1 MTTKFG
7 LVPKNNRLIRLSKNI
22 ARKVISIN
30 PKTQTLVKSAA
41 SQVAPKI
48 DFSVDTA
55 KTSLEKSLKSL
66 RTDYIDNILL
76 HGYDFQNPPNDI
88 TDIVNFLDSEK
99 KRGTIKNYGFSTD
112 QSLDLAA
119 KFFATNN
126 LNPDLIQLPCQ
137 ISQKQDYVYIKKLN
151 KNGIKV
157 IVHSPFN
164 IGKNSQKNFN
174 NLVRIDSLNNFSSTF
189 NFSIEKPQDIYSILL
204 GYFKSIYSPY
214 AIVTSMFN
222 PSHIKKNQE
231 IINRPALTQKQAELF
246 NQILVEI

>member
-1 MTTKFG
+1 MKTTKLGFGCAPILGRVDKRKSIQALKIAYEEGINYFDIARSYGWGEAESILGNFLVQNKIPRDSVEITTKFG

-88 TDIVNFLDSEK
+88 TDIVNFFDSEK
-99 KRGTIKNYGFSTD
+99 KRGKIKNYGFSTD

-137 ISQKQDYVYIKKLN
+137 ISQKQDYVYINQLN
-151 KNGIKV
+151 INGIKI

-164 IGKNSQKNFN
+164 IGKKSQK
-174 NLVRIDSLNNFSSTF
+174 
-189 NFSIEKPQDIYSILL
+189 
-204 GYFKSIYSPY
+204 
-214 AIVTSMFN
+214 
-222 PSHIKKNQE
+222 KN
-231 IINRPALTQKQAELF
+231 
-246 NQILVEI
+246 